1 MGGMQ
6 RASSKPGK
14 GSHQRATERLGFR
27 VLGFRSGKGSH
38 QRVTERDARE
48 VGATAANQG
57 YRITPFIP
65 FNNTT
70 HKVLAG
76 YR

>member
-6 RASSKPGK
+6 RASSK
-14 GSHQRATERLGFR
+14 
-27 VLGFRSGKGSH
+27 SGKGSR

-48 VGATAANQG
+48 VGATTANQG
-57 YRITPFIP
+57 HRITPFIP

-70 HKVLAG
+70 HKLLTG